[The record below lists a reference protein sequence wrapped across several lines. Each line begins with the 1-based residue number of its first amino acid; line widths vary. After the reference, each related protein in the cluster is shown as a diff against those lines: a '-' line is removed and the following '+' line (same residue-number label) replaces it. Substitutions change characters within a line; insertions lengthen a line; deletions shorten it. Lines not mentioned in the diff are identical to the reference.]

1 MLVSRFFMRIKKYS
15 LYLIW
20 ELRFGGELI
29 IEIPF
34 LFDKF
39 RLGFGGT
46 VRFIAFCVFNFSE
59 SYMNNDKYYIR
70 FHMVVFSFV
79 LSIMLLIFRP
89 RIIRVFLGWDGL
101 GVTSYFLVI
110 YFERAKSFGAGILTA
125 LRNRVGDVIYLLR
138 LFFYRN
144 ISSWNFFLWS
154 EFIDRES
161 CKILLLVLIIGGIT
175 KSAQLPFSAW
185 LPAAMAAPTPVSA
198 LVHSSTLVT
207 AGVYVLFRIREILK
221 QRVLREIL
229 FYLGRVT
236 ILLAGFRAL
245 REIDAKKIVALSTL
259 RQLGIIMMSIG
270 SGNYELGFFHLLSHA
285 FFKALL
291 FIVVGN
297 FIHLSN
303 SYQDLRK
310 ISCQNLVSPECA
322 LIGRIR
328 NIRLIGMPFL
338 SGFYSKDLCIEIRLA
353 YRQNRLRDLIFLGGI
368 ALTVL
373 YSLRFRHIVFSLNNH
388 QFRLWSAEK
397 RHYRIKG
404 RYYLLGLAVRGR
416 SIYLWILFERTI
428 FFLDSF
434 NKIIILLILGLSVI
448 VGFALHI
455 KKTEL
460 RYIEG
465 FFYIWNLSFISRF
478 ILNKAFFFLGKSNI
492 KNREIAWSRF
502 LSWSFTGLRIYIK
515 RNNFERKLIYKNIVL
530 ILIGVILYLII

>member
-1 MLVSRFFMRIKKYS
+1 
-15 LYLIW
+15 
-20 ELRFGGELI
+20 
-29 IEIPF
+29 
-34 LFDKF
+34 
-39 RLGFGGT
+39 
-46 VRFIAFCVFNFSE
+46 
-59 SYMNNDKYYIR
+59 
-70 FHMVVFSFV
+70 
-79 LSIMLLIFRP
+79 
-89 RIIRVFLGWDGL
+89 
-101 GVTSYFLVI
+101 
-110 YFERAKSFGAGILTA
+110 
-125 LRNRVGDVIYLLR
+125 
-138 LFFYRN
+138 
-144 ISSWNFFLWS
+144 
-154 EFIDRES
+154 
-161 CKILLLVLIIGGIT
+161 
-175 KSAQLPFSAW
+175 
-185 LPAAMAAPTPVSA
+185 MAAPTPVSA

-388 QFRLWSAEK
+388 QQ
-397 RHYRIKG
+397 H
-404 RYYLLGLAVRGR
+404 
-416 SIYLWILFERTI
+416 
-428 FFLDSF
+428 
-434 NKIIILLILGLSVI
+434 
-448 VGFALHI
+448 
-455 KKTEL
+455 
-460 RYIEG
+460 
-465 FFYIWNLSFISRF
+465 
-478 ILNKAFFFLGKSNI
+478 
-492 KNREIAWSRF
+492 
-502 LSWSFTGLRIYIK
+502 
-515 RNNFERKLIYKNIVL
+515 
-530 ILIGVILYLII
+530 